1 MGGHMSAAA
10 TSITIEH
17 DISRVFFS
25 DRNAAAAIGWKCDQ
39 FPTSQVIQG
48 IVHVDDALICSKM
61 LCSSCI
67 EEGLL
72 QCWPRDIG
80 MEVEQRNP
88 QLKFLHIAMTIR
100 DEISMCPIDFFPSA
114 PNADFATGI
123 CEYPMVAKIPPYLGP
138 LSNPAEILRPFMS
151 SKFAMFNQVFAFEV
165 ERVSEPLAVLLG
177 EVLRMGW
184 PPKMVTNTLRMGW
197 PPKIVTN
204 TMMSVGQNVR
214 NPFRKV
220 FMMTAI
226 ALKKFRYDEEQP
238 AESFHCL
245 VNLIE
250 CVKDRYLTTAT

>member
-1 MGGHMSAAA
+1 MKSVCALL
-10 TSITIEH
+10 
-17 DISRVFFS
+17 ISSPALRM
-25 DRNAAAAIGWKCDQ
+25 R
-39 FPTSQVIQG
+39 TSQ
-48 IVHVDDALICSKM
+48 K
-61 LCSSCI
+61 
-67 EEGLL
+67 
-72 QCWPRDIG
+72 
-80 MEVEQRNP
+80 
-88 QLKFLHIAMTIR
+88 
-100 DEISMCPIDFFPSA
+100 
-114 PNADFATGI
+114 GI

-177 EVLRMGW
+177 EV
-184 PPKMVTNTLRMGW
+184 LRMGW